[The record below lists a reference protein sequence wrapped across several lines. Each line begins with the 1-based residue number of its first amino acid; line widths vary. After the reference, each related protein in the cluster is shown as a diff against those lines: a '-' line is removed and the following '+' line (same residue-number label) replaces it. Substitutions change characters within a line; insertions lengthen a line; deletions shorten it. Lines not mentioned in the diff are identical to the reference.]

1 MIKII
6 TTIIAVYLLYYAGN
20 IVYDLFI
27 KKDNSVKKDDSEE
40 YSLAEFSEKHKD
52 EIQQVHI
59 DDVENINTPGSFNK
73 EELFKDN
80 HELQDE
86 TRDLAY
92 FRTKFESEQDIDDL
106 IINSEVPEKLKEKE
120 KEEVADLDSKQ
131 EGSRKNNEETE
142 AKLPKLSSYHQQFK
156 NFLNLAETSVQ
167 VLSDR
172 EGYKVYQSMI

>member
-40 YSLAEFSEKHKD
+40 YSLTEFSQDNKNEVQKI
-52 EIQQVHI
+52 EI
-59 DDVENINTPGSFNK
+59 DDVENINTPNSFNK
-73 EELFKDN
+73 KELFSTN
-80 HELQDE
+80 QEEQQDE
-86 TRDLAY
+86 SRDLAY
-92 FRTKFESEQDIDDL
+92 FRTKFESEQDIDDFT
-106 IINSEVPEKLKEKE
+106 IDSEVPEKSKEKVQ
-120 KEEVADLDSKQ
+120 EEIADLDSNQ
-131 EGSRKNNEETE
+131 EGSRQDKEKTE
-142 AKLPKLSSYHQQFK
+142 AKLSKVNSYHLQFK

-172 EGYKVYQSMI
+172 DGL